1 MVKSDLMETYAIK
14 DSSSSKKGAKKNSK
28 KKKLLIKEISSRCDF
43 L

>member
-28 KKKLLIKEISSRCDF
+28 KKKLLIKEISRCDF